1 MADDIKSLIKRVE
14 VLEKADKDAS
24 GALKKIFVLETKLAL
39 MSQQITDLQKRG
51 AEMETRVKAL
61 ESKK

>member
-1 MADDIKSLIKRVE
+1 
-14 VLEKADKDAS
+14 LEKADKDAS

-39 MSQQITDLQKRG
+39 MSQQIVALQKDG
-51 AEMETRVKAL
+51 VGIENRVKTL